1 MVRRNGVVTALT
13 GFPVIQ
19 LNILHTAG
27 FCTQFCKITMYRPNI
42 IAYVTRVHILIFLNE
57 GRSTLLTTVVGSTTS
72 DDDTADTVLLSE
84 VDGPPR
90 MCHVALGT
98 RPRKVVAINSGCCR

>member
-1 MVRRNGVVTALT
+1 MVRRKGVVTALT
-13 GFPVIQ
+13 GFPLIQ

-27 FCTQFCKITMYRPNI
+27 FCTQCCKITMYRRNI
-42 IAYVTRVHILIFLNE
+42 IAYVTRVQILIFLNE

-72 DDDTADTVLLSE
+72 DDDTADTVFLSE

-98 RPRKVVAINSGCCR
+98 GPRKVVAVHSGCCR